1 MKMFRG
7 QSRVEPGNQ
16 PFLLACTAIAFLAI
30 IAFVGSD
37 FYSAIGRA
45 RALYTVGVLGESIQ
59 GDVAYY
65 LQESRRT
72 VTYALTTKDPNA
84 QLPYIDQARSA
95 DREVDHLVGLLLKL
109 DLDEKTRAALK
120 QFIDSRRVYL
130 TARDEIISLILTDQN
145 DQALASD
152 LTRSTPAFNRAAE
165 RLRQM
170 KIDIDRYS
178 ASLSGSVLHAL
189 YRTLAEFALLLVITF
204 LFIAAVASNFQKRR
218 ALETL
223 RIVNQ
228 ELQVA
233 RTTAER
239 ASRSKSEFLANMSH
253 EIRTPMNG
261 VIGMTS
267 LLSETRLDSEQRD
280 FCDTIRSSADALL
293 ALLNDILDLSKIEA
307 GKLELEN
314 VNYSL
319 TEVIE
324 STIEMFAFRA
334 EEKKIHLCC
343 LVEPNVR
350 LNLGGDPG
358 RLRQILVNLLSNAI
372 KFTAVGEV
380 TLNVSELAPAEP
392 EATHCSLRFEVKDT
406 GAGISE
412 TTKARLFQPFSQA
425 DSSTSR
431 RFGGSGL
438 GLSISKRLVELMG
451 GEIGVD
457 SRPGSGST
465 FWFSLPAPARQA
477 EQSEEGLAPASPRI
491 LVIDDNETDR
501 KVVRYLLLRRG
512 IKFSEARNS
521 AEALNALRRAVVEGC
536 PFDVAL
542 IDYQMPGMDGL
553 SLGNQVKTDPLLDRT
568 RLVLMTSFSDRK
580 IGKQALR
587 QGFCS
592 YLAKPFKQ
600 ASLFECFDL
609 SGVSGRNSPADP
621 GLRALK
627 SDRNGIRV
635 LVVEDNLINQ
645 RIASKMLENLG
656 YAPDVAS
663 NGREAIEA
671 TLRNRYQAILMDCQ
685 MPEMDGFETT
695 REIRKLENG
704 DTRIPIIALTANAM
718 SGDRELCVEAGMD
731 DYLAKPVDL
740 QQLDAALC
748 AWTQPGTASRRS

>member
-1 MKMFRG
+1 MKISGR
-7 QSRVEPGNQ
+7 QSQLGYWNQ
-16 PFLLACTAIAFLAI
+16 PFLLAFAAIAFLSI

-45 RALYTVGVLGESIQ
+45 RALYTVGVLGESVE
-59 GDVAYY
+59 GDLAYY

-95 DREVDHLVGLLLKL
+95 DRDVDRLVGLLLKL
-109 DLDEKTRAALK
+109 DLDGRTRASLK
-120 QFIDSRRVYL
+120 QFIGSRREYL
-130 TARDEIISLILTDQN
+130 TARDKIIALILTDQN
-145 DQALASD
+145 DQALALD
-152 LTRSTPAFNRAAE
+152 LTQSTPAFDRAAE

-170 KIDIDRYS
+170 KVDIDRYS
-178 ASLSGSVLHAL
+178 ASLSASVLHAL
-189 YRTLAEFALLLVITF
+189 YRTLAEFALLLVTTF

-223 RIVNQ
+223 RVVNQ
-228 ELQVA
+228 ELQMA
-233 RTTAER
+233 RTTAEQ

-267 LLSETRLDSEQRD
+267 LLSETKLDSEQRD
-280 FCDTIRSSADALL
+280 FCETIRSSADALL

-319 TEVIE
+319 TEVVE
-324 STIEMFAFRA
+324 STIEMFAFKA

-350 LNLGGDPG
+350 LNIGGDPG
-358 RLRQILVNLLSNAI
+358 RLRQVLVNLLSNAI
-372 KFTAVGEV
+372 KFTAIGEV
-380 TLNVSELAPAEP
+380 TLTVSEWAPAEP
-392 EATHCSLRFEVKDT
+392 QTSYGSLRFEVKDT
-406 GAGISE
+406 GAGLSE
-412 TTKARLFQPFSQA
+412 ATKARLFQPFSQA

-438 GLSISKRLVELMG
+438 GLSISKKLVELMG

-465 FWFSLPAPARQA
+465 FWFSLPAPPR
-477 EQSEEGLAPASPRI
+477 ESEYNQEELGPLSPRV
-491 LVIDDNETDR
+491 LVVEDNETDR
-501 KVVRYLLLRRG
+501 KVLRYLLLRRG
-512 IKFSEARNS
+512 IKFSEARDA
-521 AEALNALRRAVVEGC
+521 AEALGELRRAAVEGF
-536 PFDVAL
+536 PFDIAL

-553 SLGNQVKTDPLLDRT
+553 SLGNQIKADPLLDRT
-568 RLVLMTSFSDRK
+568 RLVLMTSFGDRK
-580 IGKQALR
+580 IGKQALK
-587 QGFCS
+587 QGFS
-592 YLAKPFKQ
+592 SALAKPFKQ
-600 ASLFECFDL
+600 ASLFECLDL
-609 SGVSGRNSPADP
+609 TGASGRENQAGPEPAGLKSAKN
-621 GLRALK
+621 GLR
-627 SDRNGIRV
+627 V
-635 LVVEDNLINQ
+635 LIVEDNLVNQ
-645 RIASKMLENLG
+645 RIALKMLQNLG
-656 YAPDVAS
+656 YTPDLAS

-671 TLRNRYQAILMDCQ
+671 FLRNPYQAILMDCQ

-695 REIRKLENG
+695 REIRKLEG
-704 DTRIPIIALTANAM
+704 VGARIPIIALTANAM

-748 AWTQPGTASRRS
+748 AWTRSHAAR